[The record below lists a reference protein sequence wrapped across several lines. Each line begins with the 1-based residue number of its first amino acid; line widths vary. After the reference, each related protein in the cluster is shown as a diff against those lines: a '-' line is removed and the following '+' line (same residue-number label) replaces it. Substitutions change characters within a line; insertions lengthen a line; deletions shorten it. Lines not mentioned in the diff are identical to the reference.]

1 MADRE
6 LNCKGLM
13 CPMPIVKTSREAKT
27 MTKGQ
32 ILKVEATDSSF
43 KPDIE
48 AWCKKTGNLLESL
61 QEKKDVLIAE
71 IKIN

>member
-1 MADRE
+1 MADRD

-13 CPMPIVKTSREAKT
+13 CPMPIVKTSRESKT
-27 MTKGQ
+27 MTRGQ
-32 ILKVEATDSSF
+32 RLRVEATDSSF

-48 AWCKKTGNLLESL
+48 AWCKKTGNILESFK
-61 QEKKDVLIAE
+61 ETNDTLIAE